1 MARKRPRRSGKLRE
15 QFVNPPS
22 QSMPP
27 EIFHALFL
35 DEDERNSIKKLKE
48 LRRAIRRNPLV
59 IKFLRLRPQRDAG
72 RPVGSYT
79 INWDEAAAVA
89 FAIGTGGLTKGEV
102 LQTLAGLAG
111 SDPYR
116 WLDRRL
122 KRAGGVETWKDEEV
136 ILALSSLKPTDRK
149 KLARL
154 FLKETCLK
162 KKVQ

>member
-35 DEDERNSIKKLKE
+35 DEDERNAIKKLKE

-59 IKFLRLRPQRDAG
+59 IKFLKLRPQREAG

-79 INWDEAAAVA
+79 INWDEATAIA

-102 LQTLAGLAG
+102 LRTLAGRPG
-111 SDPYR
+111 RDPYH

-122 KRAGGVETWKDEEV
+122 KRAGGAEAWKDKY
-136 ILALSSLKPTDRK
+136 LMSALSSLKPIDRK
-149 KLARL
+149 RL
-154 FLKETCLK
+154 FKSFLREICLK

>member
-59 IKFLRLRPQRDAG
+59 INFLKLRPQREAG

-79 INWDEAAAVA
+79 INWDEATAIA

-102 LQTLAGLAG
+102 LRTLAGSTG

-122 KRAGGVETWKDEEV
+122 KRAGGAEAWKDEDSVME
-136 ILALSSLKPTDRK
+136 LSLLKPIDRK
-149 KLARL
+149 RL
-154 FLKETCLK
+154 SKSFLREIWPK